1 MSAAADAGTWG
12 GVRIAG
18 IDLALPLSVLRE
30 VVPGG
35 ELTALPSGQPGV
47 IGALALRGASVPVV
61 DLGAVLGRMA
71 DTTAALVLLVVHGE
85 RLLGLA
91 CQAVHG
97 VFAAEA
103 GSRVTPAD
111 GAEAPAGRLFDG
123 SVRRA
128 DNGALVNLLSVEA
141 LAALPGLP
149 WIADPEPRRRH
160 EIAPDEAETAPRR
173 ALMLLH
179 AGSVRLAIDAEAVET
194 TLWQPVLDRSV
205 LARGHCRGTLEVA
218 GQRVGALDL
227 VALCGLHD
235 RDAAP
240 RGQAVVVRRPE
251 GLAALLV
258 ERVVDIVPAAAEAIV
273 HGRLVGLTGGPLFA
287 GLYSDP
293 RWGEHLLLDV
303 EALGRQPELQT
314 LAATNVAIGAGA
326 TAGRGTATAAATA
339 GETTLLTLRLPHEVA
354 VPIDQVDEVLPF
366 GGVDAMFG
374 PDAPLRRVQR
384 LRGQVVPVLCLA
396 RLLGGH
402 PGAAAPSAAV
412 LVVRAGDGWIGFATP
427 QMNSIEP
434 CAWRRRLPA
443 HEASGAAAQ
452 EVVGVGAA
460 GSQRTLRLVD
470 LRSLAQALA
479 AEALRA
485 AA

>member
-1 MSAAADAGTWG
+1 MNAAADAGTWG
-12 GVRIAG
+12 DVRIAG
-18 IDLALPLSVLRE
+18 ITLALPLAVLRE
-30 VVPGG
+30 VVPRG
-35 ELTALPSGQPGV
+35 ELAALPCAHPGV
-47 IGALALRGASVPVV
+47 LGALTLRGASVPVL
-61 DLGAVLGRMA
+61 DLGPLLGRGGG
-71 DTTAALVLLVVHGE
+71 TPSPLVLLIVHGE

-91 CQAVHG
+91 CEEVHG
-97 VFAAEA
+97 VFTAEA
-103 GSRVTPAD
+103 DSRV
-111 GAEAPAGRLFDG
+111 APAGAAEDPVARLFDG

-128 DNGALVNLLSVEA
+128 DSGALVNLLSVEA

-160 EIAPDEAETAPRR
+160 EIAPDEAEAAPRR

-179 AGSVRLAIDAEAVET
+179 AGSVRLAIDADAVET
-194 TLWQPVLDRSV
+194 TLWQPGLDRSV

-218 GQRVGALDL
+218 GQRIGALDL

-235 RDAAP
+235 RDAAA
-240 RGQAVVVRRPE
+240 REQAIVVRRPE

-258 ERVVDIVPAAAEAIV
+258 ERVADIVPAAPEAV
-273 HGRLVGLTGGPLFA
+273 VGGRLFGLTGASLFA
-287 GLYSDP
+287 GLYTDP

-303 EALGRQPELQT
+303 DALGAHPELQT
-314 LAATNVAIGAGA
+314 LAATNVAVGSA
-326 TAGRGTATAAATA
+326 TAGGVAAAAT
-339 GETTLLTLRLPHEVA
+339 GETLLTLRLPHEVA
-354 VPIDQVDEVLPF
+354 VPIDQVDEVLAF

-412 LVVRAGDGWIGFATP
+412 LVVQAGDGWIGFATP
-427 QMNSIEP
+427 QMNAIEP
-434 CAWRRRLPA
+434 CAWRRRLPV
-443 HEASGAAAQ
+443 HEGGQGAAVQ

-460 GSQRTLRLVD
+460 GAERTLRLVD
-470 LRSLAQALA
+470 LRALAQALA
-479 AEALRA
+479 ADGLRPA
-485 AA
+485 A

>member
-1 MSAAADAGTWG
+1 MSAAAGTWG

-35 ELTALPSGQPGV
+35 DLVALPCGQPGV

-61 DLGAVLGRMA
+61 DLGPVLGRTA
-71 DTTAALVLLVVHGE
+71 DTVASLVLLVVHGE

-103 GSRVTPAD
+103 GSRVAPAG

-128 DNGALVNLLSVEA
+128 DTGALVNLLSVEA

-149 WIADPEPRRRH
+149 WIADPEPRRSH
-160 EIAPDEAETAPRR
+160 EIAPDEAEAAPRR
-173 ALMLLH
+173 ALMLLQ

-194 TLWQPVLDRSV
+194 TLWQPALDRSV

-258 ERVVDIVPAAAEAIV
+258 ERVVDIVPAAPEAIV

-314 LAATNVAIGAGA
+314 LAATNVAIGGGAGH
-326 TAGRGTATAAATA
+326 GTATAAATA

-354 VPIDQVDEVLPF
+354 VPIDHVDEVLPF

-412 LVVRAGDGWIGFATP
+412 LVVRAGEGWIGFATP
-427 QMNSIEP
+427 QMNAIEP

-443 HEASGAAAQ
+443 HEAAGAAAQ
-452 EVVGVGAA
+452 EVVGVGVGAA

-479 AEALRA
+479 AEAQQA